1 MDDQTPLPFV
11 MDDNKTYESK
21 GAEEVWCVTGAS
33 GLDKRQCTA
42 QLTIFADGSVLPPL
56 LIFRGQGK
64 RIKTE
69 ERRRWDQRVKVT
81 FQPNAWCDENIMLE
95 WVNEQWGNVL
105 LNPNTPGSTGKI
117 MCADVHTTQQT
128 DSVQRA
134 LNKKATT
141 LVNVP
146 SGTTSRIQP
155 SDVSVNKPFKGYI
168 REQFESHMQANMD
181 LYVQGKLSASP
192 NGLATLELKS
202 KHHLKIPLSAPLRN
216 VEYRTTM
223 MDLKIISSTSV
234 DWKIA
239 KCQLQK
245 VNSI

>member
-1 MDDQTPLPFV
+1 MDQTPLPFV

-42 QLTIFADGSVLPPL
+42 QLTIFADSSVLPPL

-105 LNPNTPGSTGKI
+105 LSPNTPGSTGKI
-117 MCADVHTTQQT
+117 LCADVHTAQQT
-128 DSVQRA
+128 DSVKRA
-134 LNKKATT
+134 LNKKVTT

-155 SDVSVNKPFKGYI
+155 LDVSVNKPFKGYI

-181 LYVQGKLSASP
+181 LYVQGTLSASERRI
-192 NGLATLELKS
+192 LIT
-202 KHHLKIPLSAPLRN
+202 
-216 VEYRTTM
+216 
-223 MDLKIISSTSV
+223 
-234 DWKIA
+234 
-239 KCQLQK
+239 
-245 VNSI
+245 